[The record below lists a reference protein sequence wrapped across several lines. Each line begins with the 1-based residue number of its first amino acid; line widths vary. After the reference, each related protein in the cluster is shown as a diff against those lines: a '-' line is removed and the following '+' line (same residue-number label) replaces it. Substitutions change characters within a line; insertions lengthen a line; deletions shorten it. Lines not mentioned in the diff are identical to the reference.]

1 MRTRTLVDGVS
12 TTPQDYL
19 KGCSLG
25 ASSMHLYTV
34 LRERK
39 IIKTYKYYLILK
51 SYMPKT
57 ISKEIP
63 LSEITLRRY
72 EKPSKLSDRELVR
85 KLCLS
90 IGLLQPG
97 DSRDV
102 IVDILHVLLRAKKQ
116 KKLLSS
122 EEIEKEVI
130 DSRKR
135 QKLVLHGIAS
145 SNIRRQIKRLRDIFL
160 VEKIKN
166 AYRIAEFEDLNII
179 FEEKIEKFY
188 LKSIVDRVKE
198 YFESL
203 R

>member
-1 MRTRTLVDGVS
+1 
-12 TTPQDYL
+12 
-19 KGCSLG
+19 
-25 ASSMHLYTV
+25 
-34 LRERK
+34 
-39 IIKTYKYYLILK
+39 
-51 SYMPKT
+51 MPKT

-198 YFESL
+198 YFGSVK
-203 R
+203 

>member
-1 MRTRTLVDGVS
+1 MV
-12 TTPQDYL
+12 
-19 KGCSLG
+19 
-25 ASSMHLYTV
+25 
-34 LRERK
+34 
-39 IIKTYKYYLILK
+39 
-51 SYMPKT
+51 KT

-63 LSEITLRRY
+63 LAEITLRRY

-102 IVDILHVLLRAKKQ
+102 IVDILHVLLKAKKQ
-116 KKLLSS
+116 NKALTS

-130 DSRKR
+130 NARKK
-135 QKLVLHGIAS
+135 QKLPLVGIAS
-145 SNIRRQIKRLRDIFL
+145 SNIRRQIKRLRDLFL

-166 AYRIAEFEDLNII
+166 SYRISEFEDLSVI

-198 YFESL
+198 YFESV